1 MWDIDLHMAP
11 QFNLTRVPTELWS
24 AGAPVTVQL
33 GCRELLLIILLMP
46 RSCLFTEVEIFI
58 AMRNFELIM
67 EVLSWYP
74 LIACSSSA
82 LRICTCLRCTW
93 FVVFFALF
101 IVFYNA

>member
-46 RSCLFTEVEIFI
+46 WSCLFIELVII
-58 AMRNFELIM
+58 IPLSNIELIL
-67 EVLSWYP
+67 EVLS
-74 LIACSSSA
+74 
-82 LRICTCLRCTW
+82 
-93 FVVFFALF
+93 
-101 IVFYNA
+101 